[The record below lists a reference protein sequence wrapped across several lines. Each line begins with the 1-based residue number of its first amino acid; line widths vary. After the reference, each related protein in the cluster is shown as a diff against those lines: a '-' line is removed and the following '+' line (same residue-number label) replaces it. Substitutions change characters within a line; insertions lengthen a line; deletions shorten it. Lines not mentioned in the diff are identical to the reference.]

1 MAGCFLSRTVT
12 SLENTQSAEPQS
24 TRRDHVVRSRG
35 DCFDKDQEV
44 INTCMNKYIAS
55 VRIRGQIVKM
65 AVFAD
70 SMIHARLIL
79 EYQFG
84 MNSLASAPVQVN
96 EAGTIKP
103 LTPDQ
108 ARLAAL
114 KRQKDNVAK
123 QIEAERDRQKLAK
136 AQKTIS
142 NLNQPTLAR

>member
-1 MAGCFLSRTVT
+1 MVPRWLAM
-12 SLENTQSAEPQS
+12 QEPTNS
-24 TRRDHVVRSRG
+24 VKHKTKIPHLVRAL
-35 DCFDKDQEV
+35 KV
-44 INTCMNKYIAS
+44 KLWAS
-55 VRIRGQIVKM
+55 VRIKGQIVKM

-84 MNSLASAPVQVN
+84 MNSLATAPVQVN

-103 LTPDQ
+103 QTPDQ

-123 QIEAERDRQKLAK
+123 QIEAERDRQKIHR
-136 AQKTIS
+136 AQQQIS
-142 NLNQPTLAR
+142 QAIKPKSSSVA

>member
-1 MAGCFLSRTVT
+1 
-12 SLENTQSAEPQS
+12 
-24 TRRDHVVRSRG
+24 
-35 DCFDKDQEV
+35 
-44 INTCMNKYIAS
+44 MNKYLAS

-123 QIEAERDRQKLAK
+123 QIEAERDWQKLAK

>member
-1 MAGCFLSRTVT
+1 
-12 SLENTQSAEPQS
+12 
-24 TRRDHVVRSRG
+24 
-35 DCFDKDQEV
+35 
-44 INTCMNKYIAS
+44 MNKYLAS
-55 VRIRGQIVKM
+55 VRIRGQTVKM

-84 MNSLASAPVQVN
+84 LNSLATAPVQVN

-103 LTPDQ
+103 QTPDQ

-123 QIEAERDRQKLAK
+123 QIETERDRQKLAK

>member
-1 MAGCFLSRTVT
+1 
-12 SLENTQSAEPQS
+12 
-24 TRRDHVVRSRG
+24 
-35 DCFDKDQEV
+35 
-44 INTCMNKYIAS
+44 
-55 VRIRGQIVKM
+55 VRIKGQIVKM

-103 LTPDQ
+103 QTPDQ
-108 ARLAAL
+108 ARLAGL

-123 QIEAERDRQKLAK
+123 QIETERDRQKLAK

>member
-1 MAGCFLSRTVT
+1 LGRL
-12 SLENTQSAEPQS
+12 
-24 TRRDHVVRSRG
+24 
-35 DCFDKDQEV
+35 DQEV
-44 INTCMNKYIAS
+44 INTCMNKYLAS

-96 EAGTIKP
+96 EAGTIRP

-114 KRQKDNVAK
+114 KRQKDNLAK
-123 QIEAERDRQKLAK
+123 QIETERDRQKLAK

-142 NLNQPTLAR
+142 NLNQPTLTK

>member
-1 MAGCFLSRTVT
+1 
-12 SLENTQSAEPQS
+12 
-24 TRRDHVVRSRG
+24 
-35 DCFDKDQEV
+35 
-44 INTCMNKYIAS
+44 MNKYLAN
-55 VRIRGQIVKM
+55 VRIKGQTVKM

-84 MNSLASAPVQVN
+84 LNSLATTPVQVN
-96 EAGTIKP
+96 EAGMIKP
-103 LTPDQ
+103 QTPDQ

>member
-1 MAGCFLSRTVT
+1 
-12 SLENTQSAEPQS
+12 
-24 TRRDHVVRSRG
+24 
-35 DCFDKDQEV
+35 
-44 INTCMNKYIAS
+44 MNKYLAN
-55 VRIRGQIVKM
+55 VRIKGQTVKM

-84 MNSLASAPVQVN
+84 MNSLATAPVQVN

>member
-1 MAGCFLSRTVT
+1 
-12 SLENTQSAEPQS
+12 
-24 TRRDHVVRSRG
+24 
-35 DCFDKDQEV
+35 
-44 INTCMNKYIAS
+44 MNKYLAS
-55 VRIRGQIVKM
+55 VRIKGQTVKM

-79 EYQFG
+79 QYQFG
-84 MNSLASAPVQVN
+84 MNSLASSPVQVN

-123 QIEAERDRQKLAK
+123 QIETERDRQKLAK

>member
-1 MAGCFLSRTVT
+1 
-12 SLENTQSAEPQS
+12 
-24 TRRDHVVRSRG
+24 
-35 DCFDKDQEV
+35 
-44 INTCMNKYIAS
+44 
-55 VRIRGQIVKM
+55 VKM

-123 QIEAERDRQKLAK
+123 QIEAERDLQKLAK

>member
-1 MAGCFLSRTVT
+1 
-12 SLENTQSAEPQS
+12 
-24 TRRDHVVRSRG
+24 
-35 DCFDKDQEV
+35 
-44 INTCMNKYIAS
+44 MNKYLAS
-55 VRIRGQIVKM
+55 VRIKGQTVKM

-84 MNSLASAPVQVN
+84 MNSLATAPVQVN

-103 LTPDQ
+103 QTPDQ

-123 QIEAERDRQKLAK
+123 QIETERDRQKLAK

>member
-1 MAGCFLSRTVT
+1 
-12 SLENTQSAEPQS
+12 
-24 TRRDHVVRSRG
+24 
-35 DCFDKDQEV
+35 
-44 INTCMNKYIAS
+44 MNKYIAS

-84 MNSLASAPVQVN
+84 MNSLATAPVQVN

-123 QIEAERDRQKLAK
+123 QIETERDRQKLAK

>member
-1 MAGCFLSRTVT
+1 
-12 SLENTQSAEPQS
+12 
-24 TRRDHVVRSRG
+24 
-35 DCFDKDQEV
+35 
-44 INTCMNKYIAS
+44 MNKYIAS
-55 VRIRGQIVKM
+55 VRIKGQIVKM

-70 SMIHARLIL
+70 SIIHARLIL

-84 MNSLASAPVQVN
+84 LNSLASTPVQVN

-103 LTPDQ
+103 QTPDQ

>member
-1 MAGCFLSRTVT
+1 
-12 SLENTQSAEPQS
+12 
-24 TRRDHVVRSRG
+24 
-35 DCFDKDQEV
+35 
-44 INTCMNKYIAS
+44 
-55 VRIRGQIVKM
+55 M

-84 MNSLASAPVQVN
+84 MNSLATIPVQVN

-103 LTPDQ
+103 QTPDQ

-123 QIEAERDRQKLAK
+123 QIEAERDRKK
-136 AQKTIS
+136 IYRAQQQIS
-142 NLNQPTLAR
+142 QAIRPKSPSVRLSDA

>member
-1 MAGCFLSRTVT
+1 
-12 SLENTQSAEPQS
+12 
-24 TRRDHVVRSRG
+24 
-35 DCFDKDQEV
+35 
-44 INTCMNKYIAS
+44 MNKYLAS

-65 AVFAD
+65 DVFAD

-123 QIEAERDRQKLAK
+123 QIEAERDLQKLAK

>member
-1 MAGCFLSRTVT
+1 
-12 SLENTQSAEPQS
+12 
-24 TRRDHVVRSRG
+24 
-35 DCFDKDQEV
+35 
-44 INTCMNKYIAS
+44 MNKYLAN
-55 VRIRGQIVKM
+55 VRIKGKTVKM

-84 MNSLASAPVQVN
+84 MNSLASSPVQVN

-123 QIEAERDRQKLAK
+123 QIEIERDRQKVHR
-136 AQKTIS
+136 AQQKIS
-142 NLNQPTLAR
+142 QAIKPKSSSVA

>member
-1 MAGCFLSRTVT
+1 
-12 SLENTQSAEPQS
+12 
-24 TRRDHVVRSRG
+24 
-35 DCFDKDQEV
+35 
-44 INTCMNKYIAS
+44 
-55 VRIRGQIVKM
+55 M

-84 MNSLASAPVQVN
+84 MNSLATIPVQVN

-103 LTPDQ
+103 QTPDQ

-123 QIEAERDRQKLAK
+123 QIEAERDRQKIHR
-136 AQKTIS
+136 AQQQIS
-142 NLNQPTLAR
+142 QAIKPKSPALRRDL

>member
-1 MAGCFLSRTVT
+1 
-12 SLENTQSAEPQS
+12 
-24 TRRDHVVRSRG
+24 
-35 DCFDKDQEV
+35 
-44 INTCMNKYIAS
+44 MNKYIAS

-70 SMIHARLIL
+70 SMIYARLIL

-84 MNSLASAPVQVN
+84 MNSLASSPVQVN

-123 QIEAERDRQKLAK
+123 QIETERDRQKLAK

>member
-1 MAGCFLSRTVT
+1 M
-12 SLENTQSAEPQS
+12 
-24 TRRDHVVRSRG
+24 
-35 DCFDKDQEV
+35 

-55 VRIRGQIVKM
+55 VRIKGQTVKM

-70 SMIHARLIL
+70 SIIHARLIL

-84 MNSLASAPVQVN
+84 LNSLATAPVQVN

-123 QIEAERDRQKLAK
+123 QIETERDRQKLAK
-136 AQKTIS
+136 VQKTIS
-142 NLNQPTLAR
+142 NLNQPTLAK

>member
-1 MAGCFLSRTVT
+1 
-12 SLENTQSAEPQS
+12 
-24 TRRDHVVRSRG
+24 
-35 DCFDKDQEV
+35 
-44 INTCMNKYIAS
+44 MNKYIAS

-84 MNSLASAPVQVN
+84 MNSLASSPVQVN

>member
-1 MAGCFLSRTVT
+1 
-12 SLENTQSAEPQS
+12 
-24 TRRDHVVRSRG
+24 
-35 DCFDKDQEV
+35 
-44 INTCMNKYIAS
+44 
-55 VRIRGQIVKM
+55 M

-84 MNSLASAPVQVN
+84 MNSLATIPVQVN

-103 LTPDQ
+103 QTPDQ

-123 QIEAERDRQKLAK
+123 QIEAERDRQKIHR
-136 AQKTIS
+136 AQQQISQVTNPKSPSVRLSDACIDSRIIRSSFFPRCVVVSDTIPAHGDA
-142 NLNQPTLAR
+142 NPACPLYF

>member
-1 MAGCFLSRTVT
+1 
-12 SLENTQSAEPQS
+12 
-24 TRRDHVVRSRG
+24 
-35 DCFDKDQEV
+35 
-44 INTCMNKYIAS
+44 MNKYIAS
-55 VRIRGQIVKM
+55 VRIKGQTVKM

-70 SMIHARLIL
+70 SIIHARLIL

-84 MNSLASAPVQVN
+84 LNSLATAPVQVN

-123 QIEAERDRQKLAK
+123 QIETERDRQKLAK
-136 AQKTIS
+136 VQKTIS
-142 NLNQPTLAR
+142 NLNQPTLAK

>member
-1 MAGCFLSRTVT
+1 
-12 SLENTQSAEPQS
+12 
-24 TRRDHVVRSRG
+24 
-35 DCFDKDQEV
+35 
-44 INTCMNKYIAS
+44 MNKYLAN
-55 VRIRGQIVKM
+55 VRIKGQTVKM

-84 MNSLASAPVQVN
+84 MNSLATAPVQVN

-114 KRQKDNVAK
+114 KSQKDTVAK
-123 QIEAERDRQKLAK
+123 QIETERDRQKINR
-136 AQKTIS
+136 AQQQIS
-142 NLNQPTLAR
+142 QAINSKSSASNT